1 MVERNITRYRLEQ
14 PDKKIYFVSTSLIND
29 KLKISC
35 QNSYS
40 KTYAGIFS
48 LTDLAQISQ
57 YFSVVKSIELV
68 QKYLN
73 GIIERQRIEIIQNE
87 YGFEAIL
94 HLINNDSIN
103 IPLTKRIFSTNSYT
117 NMFNK
122 YSILSPTSTENKFYE
137 TMTHFGSPHKKE
149 DEQLSQ
155 FNTLEPNSPE
165 IEFASP
171 EVEIPLPQ
179 AEIASPQPINSD
191 ENINYE
197 IPNDITITTIN
208 RKIEPDTNNMI
219 SNQISSKSQKF
230 YSPVSHF
237 SHFDPSVNINIENNN
252 LIKKQENKINP
263 QHEKITNE
271 LKKVSE
277 QVDLFMKDINKY
289 KEENAKLNKQLI
301 YTKKENLDLK
311 KQINSFKN
319 EKQLYEQNTKSL
331 KNDFFKIQK
340 DILSSNKKIMELLA
354 KNKQYEAENENMKKI
369 INEINKEKS
378 NMKLEIEKYKKN
390 SLIAKKNEEET
401 KKLKEELKIYV
412 IKSKEIDILKT
423 EIVNL
428 QSQIKELM
436 KENEN
441 EEKEEN
447 EEENEEISEK
457 KEEPKENQ
465 GDIIHNLNELELITK
480 NINRKNKKVLINLLY
495 KASIDSDKAA
505 VFHQKCDNAKSSIV
519 LVETKDG
526 KRFGGYTTCSWSGN
540 CIEKEDDKAFI
551 FSFDKMKTYNNIFG
565 ENAIGCYPKFGPV
578 FLGCQIKIYDDA
590 FTKGGTTYE
599 KEVNYETKED
609 YELTGG
615 KRTFEVKD
623 IEVYEV
629 VFEKL

>member
-1 MVERNITRYRLEQ
+1 
-14 PDKKIYFVSTSLIND
+14 
-29 KLKISC
+29 
-35 QNSYS
+35 
-40 KTYAGIFS
+40 
-48 LTDLAQISQ
+48 
-57 YFSVVKSIELV
+57 
-68 QKYLN
+68 
-73 GIIERQRIEIIQNE
+73 
-87 YGFEAIL
+87 
-94 HLINNDSIN
+94 
-103 IPLTKRIFSTNSYT
+103 
-117 NMFNK
+117 
-122 YSILSPTSTENKFYE
+122 
-137 TMTHFGSPHKKE
+137 
-149 DEQLSQ
+149 
-155 FNTLEPNSPE
+155 
-165 IEFASP
+165 
-171 EVEIPLPQ
+171 
-179 AEIASPQPINSD
+179 
-191 ENINYE
+191 
-197 IPNDITITTIN
+197 
-208 RKIEPDTNNMI
+208 
-219 SNQISSKSQKF
+219 
-230 YSPVSHF
+230 
-237 SHFDPSVNINIENNN
+237 
-252 LIKKQENKINP
+252 
-263 QHEKITNE
+263 
-271 LKKVSE
+271 
-277 QVDLFMKDINKY
+277 MKDINKY

-436 KENEN
+436 KENEEN

-629 VFEKL
+629 VFENL